1 MKLSDR
7 IRRWWA
13 PAKWRDE
20 HPEVSEG
27 EGYALSEE
35 QQEADSVQQPGLLDP
50 PGSAQAGGYPD
61 PH

>member
-20 HPEVSEG
+20 HPEYSAG
-27 EGYALSEE
+27 EGFALGRE
-35 QQEADSVQQPGLLDP
+35 QQLRDSVTKRRMFQRGTEGSRPGKY
-50 PGSAQAGGYPD
+50 GR
-61 PH
+61 

>member
-7 IRRWWA
+7 IRRWWS

-27 EGYALSEE
+27 EGFALDAGQRLTDTVEKEE
-35 QQEADSVQQPGLLDP
+35 LLPKATDAIDL
-50 PGSAQAGGYPD
+50 G
-61 PH
+61 HRH